1 MKTKIVL
8 FIVAFIVWLG
18 LTWSVELLSL
28 IVGVGVAILVAFL
41 TSDMFTPLRNKTGFV
56 SKVPE
61 FKQPVRYL
69 WFLYY
74 IPVFLWECLKANF
87 DVAYRVGH
95 PDLPINPGIVK
106 VKTQLKTELALTFL
120 ANSITLT
127 PGTLSV
133 DVDKEKGYLYVHW
146 INVKDKGV
154 EGATRIVVEKF
165 EKILRRIFE

>member
-1 MKTKIVL
+1 MKTKIIL
-8 FIVAFIVWLG
+8 FIVALLVWLG
-18 LTWSVELLSL
+18 LTWSAELLSL
-28 IVGVGVAILVAFL
+28 IVGIGVAILVVFL
-41 TSDMFTPLRNKTGFV
+41 ISDMFI

-74 IPVFLWECLKANF
+74 IPLFLWECLKANF

-95 PDLPINPGIVK
+95 PGLPINPGIVK

-146 INVKDKGV
+146 INVKDKGA
-154 EGATRIVVEKF
+154 EGATRIIVEKF